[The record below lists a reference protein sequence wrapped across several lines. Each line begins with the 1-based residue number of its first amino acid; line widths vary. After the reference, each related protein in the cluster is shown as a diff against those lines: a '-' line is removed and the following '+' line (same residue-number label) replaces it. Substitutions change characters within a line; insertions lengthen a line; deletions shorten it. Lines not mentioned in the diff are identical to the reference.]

1 MRHRIQFAAR
11 VELFFQLN
19 RALASYRL
27 CAYPVRQ
34 YRAHQARI
42 DNISRELEIWMNA
55 TTATGIVGS
64 RRNSWRAVIAASIG
78 NALEWFDLV
87 VYGFFAVTIARLFFP
102 AGNDTVSLLLTLG
115 TFGVSFFMRP
125 LGAIVIGAYADR
137 AGRKAALTL
146 SILLM
151 MSGTLIIAI
160 LPTYQSIGLAA
171 PVILVIAR
179 LMQGFSAGG
188 EFGSATAFLAEH
200 VPGRRGFFASWQV
213 ASQGLTTL
221 LAAGFGVLLTG
232 SLAPEQMAAWGWRV
246 PFVFGLLIGPVAW
259 YIRTKLDET
268 PEFLAAETTTTP
280 LRDTFAS
287 QKLRLLIAIGVVVL
301 GTVSTYLV
309 LFMPTY
315 GVKQLGLS
323 PSVSFAAI
331 ALTGVIQM
339 MFSPMIGHL
348 SDRHGRTTIMLV
360 PALLLLVLI
369 YPAFLYL
376 IAHPSFGTLIALQIV
391 FGFLMTGYFA
401 ALPGLLSE
409 MFPVQT
415 RTTGMSLAYNIAVT
429 IFGGFGPFIIA
440 WLISATGSKAA
451 PSYYL
456 IFAAA
461 VSLTALMAA
470 RRKLGFR

>member
-1 MRHRIQFAAR
+1 
-11 VELFFQLN
+11 
-19 RALASYRL
+19 
-27 CAYPVRQ
+27 
-34 YRAHQARI
+34 
-42 DNISRELEIWMNA
+42 MNA
-55 TTATGIVGS
+55 TTAAGIVGS

-151 MSGTLIIAI
+151 MGGTFIIAV
-160 LPTYQSIGLAA
+160 LPTYQSIGIAA

-221 LAAGFGVLLTG
+221 LAAGFGVVLTG
-232 SLAPEQMAAWGWRV
+232 NLRPDQMAAWGWRV
-246 PFVFGLLIGPVAW
+246 PFFFGLLIGPVAW

-268 PEFLAAETTTTP
+268 PEFLAAQTTATP
-280 LRDTFAS
+280 LRDTFTS
-287 QKLRLLIAIGVVVL
+287 QKLRLLIAIGAVVL

-309 LFMPTY
+309 LFMPTF
-315 GVKQLGLS
+315 GVKQLGLA
-323 PSVSFAAI
+323 PSVAFSAI
-331 ALTGVIQM
+331 ALTGLIQM
-339 MFSPMIGHL
+339 VFSPLVGHL
-348 SDRHGRTTIMLV
+348 SDRHGRTTIMLIS
-360 PALLLLVLI
+360 ALLLLVLI
-369 YPAFLYL
+369 YPAFVYL
-376 IAHPSFGTLIALQIV
+376 VAHPTFGTLIALQV
-391 FGFLMTGYFA
+391 VLGFLMTGYFA

-429 IFGGFGPFIIA
+429 VFGGFGPFIIA
-440 WLISATGSKAA
+440 WLISSTGSKAA

-456 IFAAA
+456 IFAALLSVA
-461 VSLTALMAA
+461 ALLAA

>member
-1 MRHRIQFAAR
+1 
-11 VELFFQLN
+11 
-19 RALASYRL
+19 
-27 CAYPVRQ
+27 
-34 YRAHQARI
+34 
-42 DNISRELEIWMNA
+42 MNA
-55 TTATGIVGS
+55 TTAAGIVGS

-87 VYGFFAVTIARLFFP
+87 VYGFFAVTIAKLFFP
-102 AGNDTVSLLLTLG
+102 TGNDTVSLLLTLG

-137 AGRKAALTL
+137 VGRKAALTL

-232 SLAPEQMAAWGWRV
+232 SLAPEQMTSWGWRV

-268 PEFLAAETTTTP
+268 PEFLAAQATTTP
-280 LRDTFAS
+280 LRDTFTS

-315 GVKQLGLS
+315 GVKQLGLA
-323 PSVSFAAI
+323 PSVTFAAI
-331 ALTGVIQM
+331 ALTGAIQM
-339 MFSPMIGHL
+339 VFSPIIGHL
-348 SDRHGRTTIMLV
+348 SDRHGRTTLMLV

-369 YPAFLYL
+369 YPAFVYL
-376 IAHPSFGTLIALQIV
+376 IAHPTFGTLMVMQIV

-440 WLISATGSKAA
+440 WLIGATGSKAA

-461 VSLTALMAA
+461 VSLVALMAA

>member
-1 MRHRIQFAAR
+1 
-11 VELFFQLN
+11 
-19 RALASYRL
+19 
-27 CAYPVRQ
+27 
-34 YRAHQARI
+34 
-42 DNISRELEIWMNA
+42 MNA
-55 TTATGIVGS
+55 TTSASLAAS
-64 RRNSWRAVIAASIG
+64 RPNSWRVVVAASIG

-87 VYGFFAVTIARLFFP
+87 VYGFFAVVIAKLFFP
-102 AGNDTVSLLLTLG
+102 TGNDTVSLLLTLG

-160 LPTYQSIGLAA
+160 LPTYQAIGLAA
-171 PVILVIAR
+171 PLILVVAR

-200 VPGRRGFFASWQV
+200 EPRRRGFFASWQV

-221 LAAGFGVLLTG
+221 LAAIFGVVLTG
-232 SLAPEQMAAWGWRV
+232 QLSAAQMASWGWRV
-246 PFVFGLLIGPVAW
+246 PFFFGLLIGPVAW
-259 YIRTKLDET
+259 YIRTRLDET
-268 PEFLAAETTTTP
+268 PEFLAAATTATP

-287 QKLRLLIAIGVVVL
+287 QKLRLVIAVGVVVL

-315 GVKQLGLS
+315 GVKQLGLA
-323 PSVSFAAI
+323 PSVTFAAI

-339 MFSPMIGHL
+339 LVAPLVGHL
-348 SDRHGRTTIMLV
+348 SDRHGRTRIMLV
-360 PALLLLVLI
+360 SAVLLLVLI
-369 YPAFLYL
+369 YPAFVYL
-376 IAHPSFGTLIALQIV
+376 VAHPGFGTLIVVQIV
-391 FGFLMTGYFA
+391 LGFLMTGYFG

-409 MFPVQT
+409 IFPVQT

-429 IFGGFGPFIIA
+429 IFGGFGPFIIT
-440 WLISATGSKAA
+440 WLIGATGSKVA
-451 PSYYL
+451 PSFYM
-456 IFAAA
+456 IFAAV
-461 VSLTALMAA
+461 VSLVALIAA
-470 RRKLGFR
+470 RRKLGFS

>member
-1 MRHRIQFAAR
+1 MNVTTSASLAA
-11 VELFFQLN
+11 
-19 RALASYRL
+19 
-27 CAYPVRQ
+27 
-34 YRAHQARI
+34 
-42 DNISRELEIWMNA
+42 SRPD
-55 TTATGIVGS
+55 
-64 RRNSWRAVIAASIG
+64 SWRVVVAASIG

-87 VYGFFAVTIARLFFP
+87 VYGFFAVVIAKLFFP
-102 AGNDTVSLLLTLG
+102 TGNDTVSLLLTLG

-160 LPTYQSIGLAA
+160 LPIYQTIGLAA
-171 PVILVIAR
+171 PLILVAAR

-200 VPGRRGFFASWQV
+200 EPDRRGFFASWQV

-221 LAAGFGVLLTG
+221 LAAGFGVVLTG
-232 SLAPEQMAAWGWRV
+232 KLSAEQMAAWGWRV
-246 PFVFGLLIGPVAW
+246 PFFFGLLIGPVAW
-259 YIRTKLDET
+259 YIRTRLDET
-268 PEFLAAETTTTP
+268 PEFLAAEPTATP

-287 QKLRLLIAIGVVVL
+287 QKLRLLIAMGVVVL

-315 GVKQLGLS
+315 GVKQLGLA
-323 PSVSFAAI
+323 PSVAFAAI

-339 MFSPMIGHL
+339 LFAPLVGRL
-348 SDRHGRTTIMLV
+348 SDRHGRTRIMLV
-360 PALLLLVLI
+360 SAVLLLVLI
-369 YPAFLYL
+369 YPAFVYL
-376 IAHPSFGTLIALQIV
+376 VAHPSFGTLIVVQIV
-391 FGFLMTGYFA
+391 LGFLMTGYFG

-409 MFPVQT
+409 IFPVQT

-429 IFGGFGPFIIA
+429 IFGGFGPFIIT
-440 WLISATGSKAA
+440 WLIGATGSKVA
-451 PSYYL
+451 PSFYMM
-456 IFAAA
+456 FAAV
-461 VSLTALMAA
+461 VSLIALIAA
-470 RRKLGFR
+470 RRKLGFS

>member
-1 MRHRIQFAAR
+1 
-11 VELFFQLN
+11 
-19 RALASYRL
+19 
-27 CAYPVRQ
+27 
-34 YRAHQARI
+34 
-42 DNISRELEIWMNA
+42 MNA
-55 TTATGIVGS
+55 TTAASVAGS
-64 RRNSWRAVIAASIG
+64 RQNSWRAVAAASIG

-87 VYGFFAVTIARLFFP
+87 VYGFFAVTISRLFFP
-102 AGNDTVSLLLTLG
+102 AGNETVSLLLTLG

-171 PVILVIAR
+171 PLILVIAR

-200 VPGRRGFFASWQV
+200 VPGRRGFYASWQM

-221 LAAGFGVLLTG
+221 LAAGFGALLT
-232 SLAPEQMAAWGWRV
+232 SQLSPQQMASWGWRV
-246 PFVFGLLIGPVAW
+246 PFFFGLLIGPVAF

-268 PEFLAAETTTTP
+268 PEFLAAETTQTP
-280 LRDTFAS
+280 LRDTFATH
-287 QKLRLLIAIGVVVL
+287 KLRLVIAMGVVVL
-301 GTVSTYLV
+301 GTVSSYLV

-315 GVKQLGLS
+315 GVKQLGLA
-323 PSVSFAAI
+323 PSVAFAAI
-331 ALTGVIQM
+331 AVTGLIQM
-339 MFSPMIGHL
+339 VFSPVFGHL
-348 SDRHGRTTIMLV
+348 SDLHGRTRIMLGAAV
-360 PALLLLVLI
+360 ALLVLV

-376 IAHPSFGTLIALQIV
+376 IAHPSFGTLIVWQIV
-391 FGFLMTGYFA
+391 FGFLVSGYFGA
-401 ALPGLLSE
+401 TPGLLSE
-409 MFPVQT
+409 IFPVQT

-451 PSYYL
+451 PSYYMM
-456 IFAAA
+456 FAALI
-461 VSLTALMAA
+461 SITALFGA